1 MKELPFMG
9 TEEILMKVEILVK
22 IYLRGV
28 LHKDPVELLKQ
39 LVFFRGHLK
48 AFHNSDPYGV
58 EGIVDLLDH
67 MKDVDTYLG
76 TGEVYFRNILV
87 ELEHVRTDIF
97 DLVTLFLTDP

>member
-1 MKELPFMG
+1 
-9 TEEILMKVEILVK
+9 MKVEILVK

-39 LVFFRGHLK
+39 LVFFRGRLK

-67 MKDVDTYLG
+67 MKAVDAYLRTREVDFSDV
-76 TGEVYFRNILV
+76 LV
-87 ELEHVRTDIF
+87 ELEHVHADVF
-97 DLVTLFLTDP
+97 DLVTLFLADP